1 MKPTLLGKSR
11 YGFVAGE
18 SPDIVRFLGEVP
30 RYFGRWGKSWDCL
43 FGEVPRC
50 DVTPHIG
57 EKRAQ
62 QIILWKTRFTIYS
75 FHKMEKTYS
84 FHKMITII

>member
-1 MKPTLLGKSR
+1 MVLSL
-11 YGFVAGE
+11 
-18 SPDIVRFLGEVP
+18 
-30 RYFGRWGKSWDCL
+30 
-43 FGEVPRC
+43 GEVPRC

-57 EKRAQ
+57 EEQAQ
-62 QIILWKTRFTIYS
+62 KIPRRKMCSNPMLENAIYYIYYSLMEEIYS